1 MKIANSSVWPLIWAL
16 AQQSL
21 TLLLL
26 LSQERLRI
34 KATNIPPQNVRREY
48 YKVTVALLPLS
59 ILTSPLDQH
68 TSVMRS
74 SRSSNSDL
82 SPSLSDDQ
90 NHLFRRKGGGGKG
103 GGSRGGKSGSK
114 GGSSP
119 KSVAKKAGAS
129 DTCVNSR
136 GSKSFAV
143 SGTQSLS
150 YAYSPGRG
158 KHITLPASSSFSG
171 REAGGGD
178 RVRGFL

>member
-1 MKIANSSVWPLIWAL
+1 M
-16 AQQSL
+16 
-21 TLLLL
+21 
-26 LSQERLRI
+26 RI
-34 KATNIPPQNVRREY
+34 EY
-48 YKVTVALLPLS
+48 YKVTIALIPYRSLLRSLLS
-59 ILTSPLDQH
+59 SHRSTHSMML
-68 TSVMRS
+68 S
-74 SRSSNSDL
+74 SRSSNADL
-82 SPSLSDDQ
+82 SRSLSDEQ

-129 DTCVNSR
+129 DTFVNSR
-136 GSKSFAV
+136 GSKSFAI

-150 YAYSPGRG
+150 YAYSPGGG
-158 KHITLPASSSFSG
+158 KRITLPASSSFSG